1 MDGAGIALVAAAA
14 GTGLVHTL
22 IGPDHYLP
30 FIMMSRARNWPLP
43 KTLVITILC
52 GLGHVLSSIVLGLI
66 GVAAG
71 LALSNIKGVEGT
83 RGAIA
88 AWGLIAFGICYALW
102 GLWRLRRGKTH
113 THRHIHG
120 LGEHHEHE
128 HAHVSDHSHVHA
140 DPARPANVAPWVL
153 FVIFVL
159 GPCEPLI
166 PLFMYPAAKS
176 NFALLGA
183 VTMAFAAATIVT
195 MTAVVLVAATGLR
208 RVRLGFAERYVHVI
222 AGGVIA
228 ASGLAI
234 QVLGL

>member
-71 LALSNIKGVEGT
+71 LARSNIEGVEGM

-88 AWGLIAFGICYALW
+88 AWGLIAFGIGYALW

-113 THRHIHG
+113 THGHVHG
-120 LGEHHEHE
+120 LGEHHAHE

-140 DPARPANVAPWVL
+140 DPARPANLTPWVL

-176 NFALLGA
+176 NLALLGA
-183 VTMAFAAATIVT
+183 VTLAFAAATILT
-195 MTAVVLVAATGLR
+195 MTAVVLGAATGLR

-222 AGGVIA
+222 AGAVIA

-234 QVLGL
+234 QVLAL